1 MSRDPLRERSAAWMI
16 GFSSVLV
23 AAGGLALGL
32 QVDANRDVSGTGFV
46 QLSIGALL
54 ALVATFSRARTG
66 GFPRDGVGVFGVV
79 AAFLGLAF
87 LLSAVLAPGGPWM
100 FFEVFVLLGFV
111 ALRRGDAKH
120 GTGALVLLG
129 LLLLFRL
136 WVTYQG
142 SERRWELVSI
152 DVPVLSSLPFAV
164 LDPVKSVSLGSFT
177 PREMNFPPAGLD
189 FALTTSLWAV
199 GFALCA
205 AGLALL
211 DRSLRE
217 HEDDR
222 IHALVHT
229 LPAPL
234 AGLVERLLP
243 ESEWQALG
251 LHGLAERALA
261 KKIEELVRDR
271 MTKQRELE
279 SAWRASSAL
288 SFTNA
293 GGVAGG
299 IQQALLDHGA
309 SSRSTDAREDET
321 HGERTS

>member
-1 MSRDPLRERSAAWMI
+1 MTERSAAWMI
-16 GFSSVLV
+16 GFASVLV
-23 AAGGLALGL
+23 ATGGLLLGL
-32 QVDANRDVSGTGFV
+32 QVDAHRDVSGTGFV

-54 ALVATFSRARTG
+54 ALLALFARARTG
-66 GFPRDGVGVFGVV
+66 GFPRDTTGVFGVV

-87 LLSAVLAPGGPWM
+87 LLSGVLAPGGPWM
-100 FFEVFVLLGFV
+100 FFEVFALLVFV
-111 ALRRGDAKH
+111 AVRRGETKNGA
-120 GTGALVLLG
+120 GALVLLA

-142 SERRWELVSI
+142 SERRWELVTI
-152 DVPVLSSLPFAV
+152 DIPILSSLPFSV

-189 FALTTSLWAV
+189 FALTTALWAV

-211 DRSLRE
+211 ERSLQE

-222 IHALVHT
+222 IHALIHT

-243 ESEWQALG
+243 ESEWRALG
-251 LHGLAERALA
+251 LHGQAERALA
-261 KKIEELVRDR
+261 KRIEELVRDR
-271 MTKQRELE
+271 MAKQRALD

-288 SFTNA
+288 TYANT
-293 GGVAGG
+293 GGLAGG
-299 IQQALLDHGA
+299 IQQALLDHGEP
-309 SSRSTDAREDET
+309 RKDE
-321 HGERTS
+321 EVR